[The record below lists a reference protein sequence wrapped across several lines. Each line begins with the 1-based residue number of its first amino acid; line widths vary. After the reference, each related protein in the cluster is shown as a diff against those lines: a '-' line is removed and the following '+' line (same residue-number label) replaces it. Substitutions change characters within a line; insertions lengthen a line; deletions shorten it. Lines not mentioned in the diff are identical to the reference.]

1 MVKVEGATF
10 PASVP
15 PVEPASCPAGEQ
27 CLGHPALPE
36 GWTSWQEA
44 LHRDD
49 NFATWSTWHRTEPLV
64 RAQSLGH
71 QVEPDP
77 PVGVFTSGRR
87 WTCERC
93 GSAVLIVGHNIYGG
107 AMERTCA
114 ESLALRE
121 SREARDG

>member
-1 MVKVEGATF
+1 MARVESATF

-15 PVEPASCPAGEQ
+15 TVEPVPCPAGDN

-64 RAQSLGH
+64 RAESLGH
-71 QVEPDP
+71 QVEWDP
-77 PVGVFTSGRR
+77 PAALTTGRR
-87 WTCERC
+87 WTCKTC
-93 GSAVLIVGHNIYGG
+93 GEAVLIYHNNIYGG
-107 AMERTCA
+107 AMERTCQ
-114 ESLALRE
+114 ESLELR
-121 SREARDG
+121 RERRG